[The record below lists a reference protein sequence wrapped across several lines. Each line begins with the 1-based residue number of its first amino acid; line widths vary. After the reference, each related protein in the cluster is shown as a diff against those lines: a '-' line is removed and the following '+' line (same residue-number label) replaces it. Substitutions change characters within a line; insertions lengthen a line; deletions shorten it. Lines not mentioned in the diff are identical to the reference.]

1 MKRTLAAF
9 ALLGSLLAPELAWAK
24 AVEDVR
30 LDTDASDVIVTVVA
44 DETLAVPVVRT
55 APGSVRVRFYDAKDT
70 RILRLNGDGSAVRA
84 VDLTRGSDQTAALTI
99 NFGDRTKLAPADVRV
114 ESEGDTITLRI
125 ARGLLPAVR
134 QVPGAPAVPA
144 QAKTAPAPS
153 PVAAKE
159 PAAAPAPAASTVTVR
174 TEEAKSPVASAAQPA
189 AAEKGALGTKAVAGK
204 SAEPE
209 LKLEQNS
216 SSPMPILIAVTALLG
231 LAYGG
236 MQLMIRKKK
245 VAGTEIPAID
255 VVAQRRIGPRHQL
268 VIVRAFDRD
277 YLLSVQGGQTTV
289 VARSSRKRL
298 EEAEALLTPLS
309 QRRNDD
315 LAARAFG
322 DDDEPTFG
330 GELFKNV
337 LEERERARNDTASM
351 RLERAYRDP
360 THGYGNTGLNSERR
374 EPTSSIKSERR
385 EPTSSIKS
393 ERRDP
398 TAGMRLEA
406 VRAESR
412 AERERDEESVP
423 APPASS
429 VSDSVSGLLRLRKQ
443 SGR

>member
-1 MKRTLAAF
+1 MKRALSALALVAG
-9 ALLGSLLAPELAWAK
+9 LLTPELALAK

-30 LDTDASDVIVTVVA
+30 LDTDANDVVVTVVA
-44 DETLAVPVVRT
+44 DEALAVPAVRT

-70 RILRLNGDGSAVRA
+70 RILRLSGDGGAVRA

-114 ESEGDTITLRI
+114 ESEGDTVTLRI

-134 QVPGAPAVPA
+134 QLPGAPLVPA
-144 QAKTAPAPS
+144 QAKSAPA
-153 PVAAKE
+153 PVAAKAPVVQA
-159 PAAAPAPAASTVTVR
+159 PAAPAASTVTVR
-174 TEEAKSPVASAAQPA
+174 TEEAKSPSAQAAQA
-189 AAEKGALGTKAVAGK
+189 APEKGALGTKPAAAK
-204 SAEPE
+204 RAEPE
-209 LKLEQNS
+209 LKLEQKS

-277 YLLSVQGGQTTV
+277 YLLSIQGGQTTV

-298 EEAEALLTPLS
+298 EEAEALLTPTS
-309 QRRNDD
+309 HRRTNGDD

-337 LEERERARNDTASM
+337 LEERERARSENTAASM
-351 RLERAYRDP
+351 RLERAYREP
-360 THGYGNTGLNSERR
+360 TGGYTPERR
-374 EPTSSIKSERR
+374 EPTFAPKSERR
-385 EPTSSIKS
+385 EPTSALKS
-393 ERRDP
+393 ERREP

-412 AERERDEESVP
+412 AEREREEESLT
-423 APPASS
+423 APPASA
-429 VSDSVSGLLRLRKQ
+429 VSESVSGLLRLRKQ